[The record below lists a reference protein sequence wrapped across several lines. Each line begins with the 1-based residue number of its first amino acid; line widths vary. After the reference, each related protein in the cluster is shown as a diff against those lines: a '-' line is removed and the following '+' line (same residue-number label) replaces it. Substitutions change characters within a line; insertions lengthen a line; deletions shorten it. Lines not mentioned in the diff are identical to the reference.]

1 VKMVTEKM
9 IVVALIFCLIMQY
22 KQHTNILSSIVSPW
36 DDTLDGVVARESNK
50 KLRLYLHVG
59 PGKMA
64 TTTIQDALATDKVA
78 LNEDGYCIFD
88 PIKMRRQIGPMLN
101 HERKTFQ
108 GNDAWDS
115 FVFFLDHCVSL
126 QQNVILSSEYLGD
139 VDERIWKKYMQP
151 AFSQFDFHVVV
162 GYRRYY
168 QWLPSVHFQI
178 FRNFIKLEKSIPSVP
193 EFVMKNKAATVLYTD
208 NYLDHWKSLVGD
220 DFQFHVYNMHEDRNV
235 MKTLYCKMLPD
246 TGSACRKYSHHS
258 FPSKNEGYTLE
269 YDRLVIAAKD
279 LNVIPEGTNSL
290 AKASSELTTIHQ
302 MVMNMTLKDF
312 PVVCLDDEEF
322 VEVLKKSLEFEKKLV
337 PTWFSSENGESA
349 IQLEFKHYAE
359 NKLCSV
365 DVTKVV
371 KDEKYS
377 EMWKTLLHQLDE
389 IPHPNPR

>member
-1 VKMVTEKM
+1 
-9 IVVALIFCLIMQY
+9 
-22 KQHTNILSSIVSPW
+22 
-36 DDTLDGVVARESNK
+36 
-50 KLRLYLHVG
+50 
-59 PGKMA
+59 
-64 TTTIQDALATDKVA
+64 
-78 LNEDGYCIFD
+78 
-88 PIKMRRQIGPMLN
+88 
-101 HERKTFQ
+101 
-108 GNDAWDS
+108 
-115 FVFFLDHCVSL
+115 
-126 QQNVILSSEYLGD
+126 
-139 VDERIWKKYMQP
+139 MQP

-246 TGSACRKYSHHS
+246 TGSACRKYAHHS

-279 LNVIPEGTNSL
+279 LNVIPEGTSL

-302 MVMNMTLKDF
+302 MVMNMTLKNF
-312 PVVCLDDEEF
+312 PVVCLDDEES
-322 VEVLKKSLEFEKKLV
+322 VEVLKKSIEFEKKLV

-359 NKLCSV
+359 SKLCSV

-389 IPHPNPR
+389 IPHPNPMGKQDRLSFVLPSPN